1 MRGIHRWPVVSPH
14 KGPVTRK
21 IIPFDGVIMSVG
33 KTPRRL
39 VNEGSF
45 VDGTTGYFILWIAV
59 RKHAKMYLYFLILRW
74 CIWLKSFSVEV
85 YGPPTHMIINV
96 VIADGLVVLTARES
110 TREELVSDNNLIVM
124 TFCRCGHKFIAT
136 YPDNKVHGAK
146 MGPIWVLPAPDGPHL
161 APWTLLS
168 GYIHDAVVFSWNTFC
183 VEFLEHSGIS
193 RRVGN
198 DPHRNL

>member
-1 MRGIHRWPVVSPH
+1 MNCRE
-14 KGPVTRK
+14 KTRK
-21 IIPFDGVIMSVG
+21 NVLVFSYSEMVYMAQILFRGSLWSSYPYDHQYRDCWWPGGLNSQGIGSHGNDIIFRQYTG
-33 KTPRRL
+33 T
-39 VNEGSF
+39 GSTISRF
-45 VDGTTGYFILWIAV
+45 VKA
-59 RKHAKMYLYFLILRW
+59 
-74 CIWLKSFSVEV
+74 
-85 YGPPTHMIINV
+85 
-96 VIADGLVVLTARES
+96 

-136 YPDNKVHGAK
+136 YPDNKLHGAK
-146 MGPIWVLPAPDGPHL
+146 MGPTWVLPAPDGPHL